1 MYSTFIGG
9 DNPLTKYTTGTKNGR
24 KCVIV
29 KNSYGNAF
37 SVYLVSHYE
46 EVYVVD
52 LRYSNHN
59 LIQLIEDNHI
69 NDLIFAIGMYGAMG
83 DGSIGLMKRLATKK
97 GGGDPISN
105 VNPTDSIPSPAI
117 IPKEQDTIK

>member
-9 DNPLTKYTTGTKNGR
+9 DNPLTKYTTSTKNGR
-24 KCVIV
+24 KCVVV

-37 SVYLVSHYE
+37 SVYMVSHYE

-59 LIQLIEDNHI
+59 LIQLIEDNDI
-69 NDLIFAIGMYGAMG
+69 DDLIFAIGMYGAMG
-83 DGSIGLMKRLATKK
+83 NGSISLMKHLATKK
-97 GGGDPISN
+97 GGGDPISS
-105 VNPTDSIPSPAI
+105 VSDSIPSPADKPKPI
-117 IPKEQDTIK
+117 DSIP